1 MVWLTAYTVV
11 PGLQLGE
18 LITAVCATPIQ
29 VRL

>member
-1 MVWLTAYTVV
+1 VYTVV